1 MAFKSIAQRWF
12 VNSFAVIL
20 AILLTVVAVSGI
32 FIRNYY
38 YSSVRQAL
46 NYKAES
52 ASDMIMQYSQNNS
65 FSNTMR
71 SYVESFPDK
80 DFIELMAIDTY
91 GKVSI
96 TSSGF
101 VYSKKDR
108 MPDYSDALENVDGTG
123 YYIGKFNG
131 QKIMAVTKLA
141 GVVNNEISALRFV
154 VSLEHVDAMIFQL
167 VAVIAL
173 AVLAVLVLVFISGLL
188 FVRSIV
194 KPVREIGVAARKI
207 AGGDF
212 KSRIEKTSDDEVGEL
227 CETVNF
233 MADELET
240 NERMKNEFISSVSHE
255 LRTPLTAIK
264 GWAETLIDTENYDV
278 TTMKKGMKVISSET
292 ERLSEMVEELLDFS
306 RIQSGR
312 FSLNIQKMDL
322 LAELGEAALIYADK
336 ARKEDIEFIYDEPE
350 MLPVIYGDKNRLRQ
364 VFINVIDNA
373 IKYSDAGG
381 RVKIEVFAREENIMI
396 TVSDSGCGIAP
407 EDLPMIKK
415 KFYKANHTRRG
426 SGIGLAVVNEII
438 TMHNGTID
446 IESTLN
452 VGTTVIITIPF
463 NIPEEPEKGTE

>member
-52 ASDMIMQYSQNNS
+52 ASDMITQYSQNNS

-71 SYVESFPDK
+71 SYVETFPDK

-91 GKVSI
+91 GNVSI

-101 VYSKKDR
+101 VYSRKDR
-108 MPDYSDALENVDGTG
+108 MPDYSDALESIDGTG
-123 YYIGKFNG
+123 YYVGKMGN

-154 VSLEHVDAMIFQL
+154 VSLEQVDAMIFQL

-173 AVLAVLVLVFISGLL
+173 AVLAVLTLVFISGLL

-212 KSRIEKTSDDEVGEL
+212 KSRIGKTSDDEVGEL

-233 MADELET
+233 MADELEK
-240 NERMKNEFISSVSHE
+240 NEKMKNEFISSVSHE

-278 TTMKKGMKVISSET
+278 TTMKKGMRVISS
-292 ERLSEMVEELLDFS
+292 
-306 RIQSGR
+306 
-312 FSLNIQKMDL
+312 
-322 LAELGEAALIYADK
+322 
-336 ARKEDIEFIYDEPE
+336 
-350 MLPVIYGDKNRLRQ
+350 
-364 VFINVIDNA
+364 
-373 IKYSDAGG
+373 
-381 RVKIEVFAREENIMI
+381 
-396 TVSDSGCGIAP
+396 
-407 EDLPMIKK
+407 
-415 KFYKANHTRRG
+415 
-426 SGIGLAVVNEII
+426 
-438 TMHNGTID
+438 
-446 IESTLN
+446 
-452 VGTTVIITIPF
+452 
-463 NIPEEPEKGTE
+463 